1 MRNARSPQRRRFLAL
16 RQAAIAAMAGRKW
29 YDGPVGLALTY
40 WAPDPPGV
48 FDRQYLGGVMDTL
61 GGSHGPTFIYLP
73 IVYLDDCQVSGIS
86 ARPLSGPT
94 VRYEIE
100 VEFMPSE

>member
-1 MRNARSPQRRRFLAL
+1 
-16 RQAAIAAMAGRKW
+16 MAGRKW

-48 FDRQYLGGVMDTL
+48 FDHQYIGGIMDTL

-73 IVYLDDCQVSGIS
+73 IVYLDDCQVSEIS
-86 ARPLSGPT
+86 ARPRSGPT

-100 VEFMPSE
+100 VQFMPSE